1 MRRRCNTALVAIEH
15 RQVHFRTDD
24 CSEVTAA
31 IQAIA
36 DRANG
41 REWVTISP
49 WVDPEHLPVV
59 SVLRRM
65 FSGRGSK
72 VPEVTWVPAQ
82 GNEPAQF
89 GLLHSRGA
97 NAHGR
102 LIDSDATIPP
112 TWIKVSDHSKRG
124 LLFGVHPDTTP
135 EQVVTFA
142 IEAAEVMAEVPT
154 DDRWIAQVSTVKQ

>member
-1 MRRRCNTALVAIEH
+1 M
-15 RQVHFRTDD
+15 VHFRTNDT
-24 CSEVTAA
+24 SEVEAE
-31 IQAIA
+31 IEQIA
-36 DRANG
+36 ERSNG

-59 SVLRRM
+59 SVLRRI
-65 FSGRGSK
+65 FSARGSK
-72 VPEVTWVPAQ
+72 VPEATWVPPQ

-97 NAHGR
+97 NAYER
-102 LIDSDATIPP
+102 LVASDAHIPS

-135 EQVVTFA
+135 DQVVAFA
-142 IEAAEVMAEVPT
+142 IAASQVMAEVPT
-154 DDRWIAQVSTVKQ
+154 DDRWVAQVSTVER